1 MAHLE
6 PTLTRKLG
14 DLRVRIDAPDGDTL
28 ILRDVPADERSF
40 SKARTNLLVKRPRK
54 GMPFLICVDED
65 LRYTGSDQMLA
76 RAFAAGVLS
85 QGWRVLSVGGSLQ
98 RDPEEAVRKALG
110 VLGLEG
116 AELTPGAPGLYPAGG
131 TLAACATPLSRQ
143 VREGS
148 AQVTVGRREQVEQ
161 AAACALSWQGRVP
174 IIVGAP
180 GVGKTNLLH
189 GVARRL
195 GEARPE
201 LEVVLVNLD
210 VLMAGTVLEGER
222 ENLLAALL
230 KDALTASVVVAAEHV
245 EFVLW
250 RMARGPALLCDALD
264 GGLRLIA
271 TALPQSR
278 ERFDVYPLTRR
289 FELIE
294 LSELS
299 TDDSMR
305 ALEGVRQ
312 RIAAHHGVGVD
323 PDMVKT
329 AVDRS
334 ISLAGCLP
342 AKAIALLDAAAS
354 RAALARSPAVA
365 VLDVYLAAAAM
376 PEA

>member
-1 MAHLE
+1 
-6 PTLTRKLG
+6 
-14 DLRVRIDAPDGDTL
+14 
-28 ILRDVPADERSF
+28 
-40 SKARTNLLVKRPRK
+40 
-54 GMPFLICVDED
+54 
-65 LRYTGSDQMLA
+65 
-76 RAFAAGVLS
+76 
-85 QGWRVLSVGGSLQ
+85 
-98 RDPEEAVRKALG
+98 
-110 VLGLEG
+110 
-116 AELTPGAPGLYPAGG
+116 
-131 TLAACATPLSRQ
+131 
-143 VREGS
+143 
-148 AQVTVGRREQVEQ
+148 
-161 AAACALSWQGRVP
+161 
-174 IIVGAP
+174 
-180 GVGKTNLLH
+180 VGKTNLLH